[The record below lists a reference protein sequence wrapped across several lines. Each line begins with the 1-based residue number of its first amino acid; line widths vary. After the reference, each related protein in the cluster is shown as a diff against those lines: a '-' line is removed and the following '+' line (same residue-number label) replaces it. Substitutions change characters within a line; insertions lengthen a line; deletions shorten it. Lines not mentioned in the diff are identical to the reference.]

1 VRRRFSGLKVALS
14 LLALGAAS
22 SAATVASATQ
32 ILTGSINATF
42 ADHTAVHLRLS
53 APGMIETGGVALL
66 PRPPGDSSFTMTAG
80 FLGANAPDSYD
91 DFIILA
97 SLDPS
102 FDNSALS
109 ITLDGQTIAASQ
121 FVDAAAFGIP
131 FPPNGINGIANGAG
145 GYLSLNGAVVAAWEF
160 DTQLVRP
167 GEEVDVLISGYTGSL
182 DQKIR
187 FDVFALD
194 ETPET
199 LSQTTQT
206 TNGNGR
212 GRGNGNGNGNSNQTG
227 GLTAPATVTRL
238 IVANNPNSGALGV
251 IPEPSAAIVFA
262 VGAMIVGGATRRIR
276 R

>member
-1 VRRRFSGLKVALS
+1 MRRRLSGLRVVLA
-14 LLALGAAS
+14 LLAIF
-22 SAATVASATQ
+22 SAATGASATQ

-42 ADHTAVHLRLS
+42 ASQTAVHLRLT
-53 APGMIETGGVALL
+53 APGMIETGGVSLL
-66 PRPPGDSSFTMTAG
+66 PLPPGDPSFTMTAG

-97 SLDPS
+97 SLDPA

-131 FPPNGINGIANGAG
+131 FPPNGINGIGNGAG
-145 GYLSLNGAVVAAWEF
+145 DYLSLNGAVVAAWEF

-167 GEEVDVLISGYTGSL
+167 GAEVDVMLTGYTGSL

-194 ETPET
+194 EVSET
-199 LSQTTQT
+199 VQTTT
-206 TNGNGR
+206 ANGR
-212 GRGNGNGNGNSNQTG
+212 GRGNGNQNGNPG
-227 GLTAPATVTRL
+227 GSSTAPATVTRL

-251 IPEPSAAIVFA
+251 IPEPNAALVFA
-262 VGAMIVGGATRRIR
+262 VGAAIVGGATRRIR

>member
-1 VRRRFSGLKVALS
+1 VAF
-14 LLALGAAS
+14 
-22 SAATVASATQ
+22 SAATAASGTQ

-42 ADHTAVHLRLS
+42 ASQTQVHLQLT
-53 APGMIETGGVALL
+53 APGMIDTGGVALL

-131 FPPNGINGIANGAG
+131 FPPNGINGIGNGAG
-145 GYLSLNGAVVAAWEF
+145 DYLSLNGAVVAAWEF

-167 GEEVDVLISGYTGSL
+167 GEEVDVMLTGYTGSL

-199 LSQTTQT
+199 LETTT
-206 TNGNGR
+206 ANGR
-212 GRGNGNGNGNSNQTG
+212 GRGNGNQNGNGSQG
-227 GLTAPATVTRL
+227 GSSVAPATVTRL

-262 VGAMIVGGATRRIR
+262 VGAAIVGGATRRIR

>member
-1 VRRRFSGLKVALS
+1 VAVN
-14 LLALGAAS
+14 LLALGAAFS
-22 SAATVASATQ
+22 VATAAGGTQ

-42 ADHTAVHLRLS
+42 SDRTAVHLQLS

-66 PRPPGDSSFTMTAG
+66 PLQPGDSSFTMTAG

-145 GYLSLNGAVVAAWEF
+145 DYLSLNGAVVAAWEF

-199 LSQTTQT
+199 LQTTT
-206 TNGNGR
+206 TVNGR
-212 GRGNGNGNGNSNQTG
+212 GRGNGNQNQNGNQG
-227 GLTAPATVTRL
+227 GSTTAPATVTRL

-262 VGAMIVGGATRRIR
+262 VGAAIVGGATRRFR
-276 R
+276 RT